1 MGLGST
7 AKRLSK
13 VADLAEE
20 LYGRVQQLREELA
33 ATRTTVEDTNER
45 VADLEAALDEQRAL
59 LEAVAAETGVD
70 PETATEDVEITATDG
85 TDAETTDG
93 A

>member
-33 ATRTTVEDTNER
+33 ATRTTVDDTNER